1 MTRGPARRSL
11 RGPRRSWA
19 AASDQEILAAYLGGT
34 DREGA
39 FGALVDR
46 YERRVYG
53 ICYRYFGNHADAE
66 DAAQDTF
73 VAVARRAASFTGA
86 SAFSTWL
93 YRVTVNACNDLAR
106 KRARRPQTPVADIV
120 GAVDRSAAS
129 DPSLPQ
135 DETVAAHE
143 LGREVQRALGQLDEV
158 SRSLLILVAIEGL
171 TYREA
176 AAASDLPVGTVK
188 SRVHRARA
196 RLADLLAATV
206 GGDLPTD
213 SRNPAVGDGIQP

>member
-1 MTRGPARRSL
+1 MTS
-11 RGPRRSWA
+11 PRRSWA
-19 AASDQEILAAYLGGT
+19 AASDQEILAAYLDGT

-73 VAVARRAASFTGA
+73 VAVARRAATFTGG

-120 GAVDRSAAS
+120 GVVDRSSAG

-135 DETVAAHE
+135 DEAVTAHE
-143 LGREVQRALGQLDEV
+143 LGREVQRALGELDEV
-158 SRSLLILVAIEGL
+158 SRTLLILVAIEGL

-196 RLADLLAATV
+196 RLADLLATTV
-206 GGDLPTD
+206 GGDLSTD
-213 SRNPAVGDGIQP
+213 DRNPGGGDGIQP